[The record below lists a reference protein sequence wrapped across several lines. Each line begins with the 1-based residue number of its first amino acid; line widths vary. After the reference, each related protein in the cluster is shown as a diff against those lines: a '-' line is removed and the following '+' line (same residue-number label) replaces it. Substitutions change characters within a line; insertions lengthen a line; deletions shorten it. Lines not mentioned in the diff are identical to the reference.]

1 MSHYPKKK
9 YSVKKSSGI
18 QSTELLKTLQ
28 KAINTL
34 EATVAYVF
42 VNERISN
49 VHTNNL
55 EDMKTVEVKSILHVN
70 LPVQSLE
77 KKTPNDIISMLETT
91 KSDIGADYF
100 IIS

>member
-28 KAINTL
+28 KAITTL

-55 EDMKTVEVKSILHVN
+55 EDMKTKLDALN
-70 LPVQSLE
+70 E
-77 KKTPNDIISMLETT
+77 KAQASEY
-91 KSDIGADYF
+91 S
-100 IIS
+100 